1 MKKGQLEMV
10 GLVIIVILLLVGLVI
25 YAVLNKP
32 NDTESKKEESI
43 RANNMRNSILL
54 TSLCNTQTKY
64 AIQKCNE
71 DSSFAGCNTDCKAYI
86 ETEIK
91 NMLTQMLKK
100 GNNPVSDELYNLK
113 VTFESGS
120 ETKTLYSIGSCKK
133 GITSTTDSVPS
144 SVGNYRYSFI
154 LCD

>member
-86 ETEIK
+86 
-91 NMLTQMLKK
+91 TQMLKK